1 MKNNKRA
8 LLLMLAQIV
17 CILLMALTVI
27 PAVLPTL
34 MLIDLMQH
42 TDQLAQAAPAFDN
55 HTLVLCLRDLA
66 LGACLVC
73 AEMEALG
80 ILGQLKKTALCT
92 EKNEAALGRI
102 SIALLIACGITL
114 VLGDAIIP
122 FLFTLLPVSLPLVE
136 RLLAPAL
143 LLCAALIVRAVRK
156 KLSGN

>member
-8 LLLMLAQIV
+8 LLLMLAQVV

-42 TDQLAQAAPAFDN
+42 TDQLAQASPAFDS

-73 AEMEALG
+73 AEMETVG
-80 ILGQLKKTALCT
+80 ILGQLKKTAFCT

-143 LLCAALIVRAVRK
+143 LLCAALIVRAVKK